1 MTARLTFRYKAID
14 TSGAKSSGVLRAED
28 RNDVY
33 RQLTSAG
40 LKPVKITAARF
51 VRDRKGG
58 GRVGVKELAH
68 MTYQFAVLLEA
79 RIPIADGLRSI
90 ADQESN
96 PRFRAVLDDVARQI
110 DAGHSITDSLI
121 PHRKIFG
128 DVYIETL
135 RAAETS
141 GNMIAVLT
149 RLAEMLERTYETT
162 KNVKGAFMYPIC
174 VVLAMVAAISFLTIV
189 VIPRF
194 STLFASRG
202 VDLPLPTQILIGT
215 SMIVRTYWFL
225 IVPGL
230 VGCAWLV
237 RRAWRNPGSRA
248 KIDTFLHRIPFIK
261 DMLQGLAVSRFAHVL
276 GICLQSGLS
285 LLDALD
291 MSGKASGSPMLQ
303 ADAQKMR
310 EQVNHGRRLAE
321 VMLACAYLPGFAR
334 RMIASG
340 EEAAELSRMCQIIAR
355 HYDREVDHLTKNIT
369 TVIEPL
375 LIVGLA
381 GIVALIALA
390 IFMPMWDMAS
400 LI

>member
-14 TSGAKSSGVLRAED
+14 RKGAKSKGVLRAED

-33 RQLTSAG
+33 RQLTGAG

-51 VRDRKGG
+51 VRDHKGG
-58 GRVGVKELAH
+58 GRVGVKEIAH
-68 MTYQFAVLLEA
+68 LTYQFAVLLEA

-96 PRFRAVLDDVARQI
+96 PRLRSIIDDVARQI
-110 DAGHSITDSLI
+110 DAGPSITDSLK
-121 PHRKIFG
+121 PHRAVFG

-149 RLAEMLERTYETT
+149 RLAEMLERTYETN
-162 KNVKGAFMYPIC
+162 KNVKGAFMYPVC
-174 VVLAMVAAISFLTIV
+174 VVIVMLAAISFLTIV
-189 VIPRF
+189 IIPRF
-194 STLFASRG
+194 SSLFASRG
-202 VDLPLPTQILIGT
+202 VDLPLPTRILMQT
-215 SMIVRTYWFL
+215 SFIVRTYWFL
-225 IVPGL
+225 ILPGL
-230 VGCAWLV
+230 AGVVWLV

-248 KIDTFLHRIPFIK
+248 KIDAFLHRIPFIR
-261 DMLQGLAVSRFAHVL
+261 DMLKGLAVSRFAHVL

-285 LLDALD
+285 LLDALE
-291 MSGKASGSPMLQ
+291 MSGKASGRPMLQ

-355 HYDREVDHLTKNIT
+355 HYDREVDHLTKNIM
-369 TVIEPL
+369 TVIEPIL
-375 LIVGLA
+375 LVGLA
-381 GIVALIALA
+381 GIVSIIALA
-390 IFMPMWDMAS
+390 IFMPMWNMAS
-400 LI
+400 LF

>member
-1 MTARLTFRYKAID
+1 MTARLTFRYKVID
-14 TSGAKSSGVLRAED
+14 GSGAKSKGVLRAED
-28 RNDVY
+28 RNEVY
-33 RQLTSAG
+33 RQLTGAG

-51 VRDRKGG
+51 VRDSKGS
-58 GRVGVKELAH
+58 GRVGVKEIAH
-68 MTYQFAVLLEA
+68 LTYQFAVLLEA

-90 ADQESN
+90 ADQEPN
-96 PRFRAVLDDVARQI
+96 TRLRAVIDDVARQI
-110 DAGHSITDSLI
+110 DAGNSITDSLI
-121 PHRKIFG
+121 PHRALFG

-141 GNMIAVLT
+141 GNMISVLT
-149 RLAEMLERTYETT
+149 RLAEMLEQVYETT
-162 KNVKGAFMYPIC
+162 KNVKSAFMYPIC
-174 VVLAMVAAISFLTIV
+174 VVLAMIAAISFLTIV

-194 STLFASRG
+194 GTLFSSRG
-202 VDLPLPTQILIGT
+202 VELPLPTQILMGT
-215 SMIVRTYWFL
+215 SMVVRTYWFL
-225 IVPGL
+225 ILPGI
-230 VGCAWLV
+230 VGAAWLI
-237 RRAWRNPGSRA
+237 RRAWRNPSSRA
-248 KIDTFLHRIPFIK
+248 KIDTFLHRIPFIR
-261 DMLQGLAVSRFAHVL
+261 DMLKGLAVSRFAHVL

-285 LLDALD
+285 LLDSLD
-291 MSGKASGSPMLQ
+291 MSGKASGRPLLQ

-321 VMLACAYLPGFAR
+321 VMLACVYLPGFAR

-390 IFMPMWDMAS
+390 IFMPMWNMAS
-400 LI
+400 LL